1 MTAKPHSD
9 FYETVRKIRMAVAR
23 NRALKPRDKLVV
35 VVMLERVNREMFKG
49 MRALLTWASVETVAE
64 DSALS
69 TRDVERAR
77 SALLAAGVIERDRP
91 GGRGHATRMRFRL
104 DWLDREEDP
113 DDGPGGES
121 ADTGVGDRGVGQSAD
136 LATEPPAFGD
146 KTRDFCP
153 TRESPKPF
161 DLTREPPREGARDT
175 RHADFPDP
183 CGGSEPQLHDR
194 IARRIGGDLHA
205 QWFRDCRLSVTGD
218 RVLVITA
225 PSRFVADQIRQRFS
239 DNLIGLGR
247 IRDVEVLT
255 EPRLPGQGVLW
266 PGVEGRA

>member
-9 FYETVRKIRMAVAR
+9 FYETVGRFRDAVLGCP
-23 NRALKPRDKLVV
+23 ALKARDKVV
-35 VVMLERVNREMFKG
+35 AMVMLGLVNREMWRG
-49 MRALLTWASVETVAE
+49 IGELLTWASVETAARR
-64 DSALS
+64 SAMS

-77 SALLAAGVIERDRP
+77 SALLTAGVIERDRP

-113 DDGPGGES
+113 DDGPCGES
-121 ADTGVGDRGVGQSAD
+121 ADAGVGDRGVGQSAD
-136 LATEPPAFGD
+136 LATEPSAFGD

-161 DLTREPPREGARDT
+161 DITREPTREGAGAGGG
-175 RHADFPDP
+175 ADFSAPEVGADRH
-183 CGGSEPQLHDR
+183 LRDR
-194 IARRIGGDLHA
+194 IVRRVGGDLYA

-239 DNLIGLGR
+239 DNLIGLGQ